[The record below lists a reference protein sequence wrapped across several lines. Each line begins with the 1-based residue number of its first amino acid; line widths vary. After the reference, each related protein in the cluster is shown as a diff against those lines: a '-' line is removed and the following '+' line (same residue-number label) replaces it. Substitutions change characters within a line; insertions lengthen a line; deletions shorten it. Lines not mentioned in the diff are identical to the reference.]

1 MNETHHVIIV
11 VLFVRDDYF
20 EFDGRCL
27 LEMKTAEDAQRVIEY
42 GNRRMIGGN
51 VLRLSHVSVV
61 VIS

>member
-1 MNETHHVIIV
+1 MIIV

-51 VLRLSHVSVV
+51 VLRLSHVSCFYHDHGEMRR
-61 VIS
+61 